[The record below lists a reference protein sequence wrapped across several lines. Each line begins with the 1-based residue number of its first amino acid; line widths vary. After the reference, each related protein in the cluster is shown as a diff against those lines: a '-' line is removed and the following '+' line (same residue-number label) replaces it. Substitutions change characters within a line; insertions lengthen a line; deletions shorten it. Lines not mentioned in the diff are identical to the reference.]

1 MLFQWAWNESM
12 PQQKFTY
19 SSAIVKFN
27 LNTSTKYKMVSKTPF
42 IVLYAQNY
50 KKLCRAVSKP
60 ISLTWYTDMNW
71 KWRMTKTKLQI
82 SWLISLWWREV
93 SVNGL
98 KWVFSLEKKYLLL
111 LCPDVFDLQSTILPK
126 SWHLK
131 WTLACRLLKLIMFNS
146 NETKHENKLQLSEK
160 KL

>member
-12 PQQKFTY
+12 PQQKFTC

-93 SVNGL
+93 SVNEL

>member
-12 PQQKFTY
+12 PQQKFTC

-27 LNTSTKYKMVSKTPF
+27 LHTSTKHKMVSKTPF